1 MKIRINGVFVRA
13 FKGVDKQGRRYAF
26 TTLRGRTE
34 DGPVRVIFNNRYIYE
49 AVAKATTSILDTVE
63 VEAESESV
71 HKRTFV
77 GRDGKHVSIIETV
90 DPTPVGLTKSQFP
103 TTEKWPEWG
112 DLMKAASA
120 SESTDAPAPAEDSE
134 AEF

>member
-49 AVAKATTSILDTVE
+49 AVAKATASILDTVE

-77 GRDGKHVSIIETV
+77 GRDGKPVSIIETV
-90 DPTPVGLTKSQFP
+90 DPLPTGVEKSNFP
-103 TTEKWPEWG
+103 TTEKWPEWET
-112 DLMKAASA
+112 LMESAGTGASV
-120 SESTDAPAPAEDSE
+120 DAGAGADSE